1 MNYNYTL
8 EANELFNNNAK
19 HIFEY
24 DFSKMGLE
32 ELEIEKAAAKIIE
45 LVKNQEKII
54 KKSFPDYLK
63 RYLVKSMGV
72 KEDDQIDFILNKQKE
87 NKLKNG
93 NSQLLSKQRLEK
105 CYINSGD
112 FTPSRDYIFRLAF
125 ILDMQPE
132 AVEEFLQKGIGD
144 RGFNFKNP
152 LEVICWHCLKQNYGF
167 LKVQDYINMYNSL
180 ETATNAEDKYTLD
193 IYNDY
198 SKKLTVNPSDQMLRE
213 ILSEVKKFAMELYGN
228 IECGTIECY
237 NHRLQEEFNL
247 IFEEIKSE
255 LQDELNMN
263 ITGDNDIENGSSGIS
278 TYLYGKSGKKDISLI
293 DKKSIYLPDAIVN
306 NRLTKGRLGDIVK
319 GEKYASRQDLVTL
332 CFLYNQWAD
341 IAIDMN
347 PEDRLEDF
355 CDTVNRKLEL
365 CGMQELNVNNIY
377 EYFIMLCMSTEE
389 PLMVF
394 QEVFLQA
401 INNREEIGEL

>member
-1 MNYNYTL
+1 
-8 EANELFNNNAK
+8 
-19 HIFEY
+19 
-24 DFSKMGLE
+24 
-32 ELEIEKAAAKIIE
+32 
-45 LVKNQEKII
+45 
-54 KKSFPDYLK
+54 
-63 RYLVKSMGV
+63 
-72 KEDDQIDFILNKQKE
+72 
-87 NKLKNG
+87 
-93 NSQLLSKQRLEK
+93 
-105 CYINSGD
+105 
-112 FTPSRDYIFRLAF
+112 
-125 ILDMQPE
+125 
-132 AVEEFLQKGIGD
+132 
-144 RGFNFKNP
+144 
-152 LEVICWHCLKQNYGF
+152 
-167 LKVQDYINMYNSL
+167 
-180 ETATNAEDKYTLD
+180 
-193 IYNDY
+193 
-198 SKKLTVNPSDQMLRE
+198 
-213 ILSEVKKFAMELYGN
+213 
-228 IECGTIECY
+228 
-237 NHRLQEEFNL
+237 
-247 IFEEIKSE
+247 
-255 LQDELNMN
+255 MN

-332 CFLYNQWAD
+332 CFLYNQWDD

-401 INNREEIGEL
+401 INNREEIDEL